1 MGKAVAKCP
10 PYRLIAS
17 VADGDEKEIEKMLQ
31 FYDAYLSKCCLRPLY
46 DEYGN
51 LYIAV
56 FLSFSLTQSFLSL
69 SILNVS
75 YIFLYCKINFKN

>member
-17 VADGDEKEIEKMLQ
+17 VADGDEKAIEKMLQ

-46 DEYGN
+46 DECPC
-51 LYIAV
+51 
-56 FLSFSLTQSFLSL
+56 SFAANSRSDVSST
-69 SILNVS
+69 SILYRKLLN
-75 YIFLYCKINFKN
+75 ILAR

>member
-17 VADGDEKEIEKMLQ
+17 VADGDEKAIEKMLL

-56 FLSFSLTQSFLSL
+56 DME
-69 SILNVS
+69 
-75 YIFLYCKINFKN
+75 LYLHETVP

>member
-17 VADGDEKEIEKMLQ
+17 VADGDEKAIEKMLQ
-31 FYDAYLSKCCLRPLY
+31 FYDAYLSKCSLRPLY

-51 LYIAV
+51 L
-56 FLSFSLTQSFLSL
+56 
-69 SILNVS
+69 
-75 YIFLYCKINFKN
+75 

>member
-17 VADGDEKEIEKMLQ
+17 VADGDEKAIEKMLQ

-46 DEYGN
+46 DESYQSCSIFIDIIN
-51 LYIAV
+51 DRNN
-56 FLSFSLTQSFLSL
+56 SLL
-69 SILNVS
+69 ILR
-75 YIFLYCKINFKN
+75 